1 MDNLKSYRVLP
12 SSFRDPA
19 GFVFEENGEIFRTV
33 SLEYKN
39 EFECFI
45 SSGLL
50 DKLIKDNLIIPFSII
65 NNKSNGEIYC
75 VLKPERINQ
84 ISYPYE
90 WCFSQLKDAA
100 LLTIKIAKIALD
112 YGMELKDASAYNI
125 QFYQGKPIF
134 IDLLSFKT
142 KKNNSPWIA
151 YRQFCQHFLSP
162 LLLMAYKEKSLISLL
177 KNHIDGI
184 PLSITSN
191 LLGLKKFNS
200 QAFFHIYLQN
210 KLSKKDI
217 NNAKGNKNFT
227 KKDFFRILDNLF
239 DIINNLKINIENDN
253 WSNYYEHKILS
264 DQYLKSKIKLVKDF
278 ISKIKPEYIYD
289 IGSNTGIFSRISS
302 QFCKEV
308 ISLDSDIDC
317 IELLFQDIKKN
328 SITNILPLVV
338 DFANPSPSIG
348 WENIERTSFLNRMKK
363 DTILALAVIHHLII
377 GNNLPLTHLAEFFK
391 KYCNN
396 LIIEFIPLN
405 DIKVQHLLKT
415 RENIFKNI
423 TKEYFEKI
431 FSQFFTII
439 ERETIDS
446 SSRILYLMK
455 NNDQNR

>member
-1 MDNLKSYRVLP
+1 
-12 SSFRDPA
+12 
-19 GFVFEENGEIFRTV
+19 
-33 SLEYKN
+33 
-39 EFECFI
+39 
-45 SSGLL
+45 
-50 DKLIKDNLIIPFSII
+50 
-65 NNKSNGEIYC
+65 
-75 VLKPERINQ
+75 
-84 ISYPYE
+84 
-90 WCFSQLKDAA
+90 
-100 LLTIKIAKIALD
+100 
-112 YGMELKDASAYNI
+112 
-125 QFYQGKPIF
+125 
-134 IDLLSFKT
+134 
-142 KKNNSPWIA
+142 
-151 YRQFCQHFLSP
+151 
-162 LLLMAYKEKSLISLL
+162 MAHKEKSLISLS

-217 NNAKGNKNFT
+217 NNTKGNKNFT
-227 KKDFFRILDNLF
+227 KKDYFRILDNLF

-278 ISKIKPEYIYD
+278 LSKIKPEYIYD

-317 IELLFQDIKKN
+317 IELLYKDIKKN

-377 GNNLPLTHLAEFFK
+377 GNNLPLPHLAEFFK

-439 ERETIDS
+439 ESETIDS